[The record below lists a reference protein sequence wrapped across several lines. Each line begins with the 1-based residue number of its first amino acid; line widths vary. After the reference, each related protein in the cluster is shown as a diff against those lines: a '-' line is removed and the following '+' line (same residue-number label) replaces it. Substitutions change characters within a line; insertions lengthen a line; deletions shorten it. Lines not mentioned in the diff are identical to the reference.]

1 MHEPYGIGES
11 RGAAPTTP
19 CVPYPAGMTSPTDPG
34 LPLRVAIV
42 GCGNIAGPYAT
53 CIAAHDE
60 LELVAATDVDA
71 TRAAAFGEKHGC
83 RVHES
88 LQALLADPE
97 IQLVVNLTVHHAHY
111 AVTRQALEAGKHV
124 YSEKPMALEAA
135 EARELVELAARQGVR
150 LACAPS
156 TFLGEAQQTAGAIIA
171 NGELG
176 TVRAVYADVNWGRI
190 EAWHPAP
197 IPFYDVGVLVD
208 VGVYPLTI
216 ATAFIGPAVAVQ
228 ALGWDLLPDRVT
240 TAGEGFRIGSPD
252 LIVAAVELTGGAIM
266 RLTGSF
272 YVGRPIREPGRLE
285 FHGDAGSLALA
296 SFQDFDAPIERGSAG
311 GEWEPVAYV
320 REPFDGTDWGRGLAD
335 LARSIVDGTPQRV
348 TGEHAA
354 HVVEILS
361 AARESMRDHRRVE
374 LASTFTPPPLM
385 DWTVAAAAR

>member
-1 MHEPYGIGES
+1 M
-11 RGAAPTTP
+11 
-19 CVPYPAGMTSPTDPG
+19 VTSPNASG

-42 GCGNIAGPYAT
+42 GCGNIAGPYARS
-53 CIAAHDE
+53 IAAHDE
-60 LELVAATDVDA
+60 IELVAVTDVDA
-71 TRAAAFGEKHGC
+71 ARAAAFGAEHGC
-83 RVHES
+83 RVHATLE
-88 LQALLADPE
+88 ALLADPDV
-97 IQLVVNLTVHHAHY
+97 QLVVNLTVHHAHF
-111 AVTRQALEAGKHV
+111 AVSRQALEAGKHV

-135 EARELVELAARQGVR
+135 EARQLVDLAERDGLR

-171 NGELG
+171 GGELG

-216 ATAFIGPAVAVQ
+216 ATAFIGPAVAVE
-228 ALGWDLLPDRVT
+228 ARGWDLMPHRVT
-240 TAGEGFRIGSPD
+240 TSGERYRIGSPD
-252 LIVAAVELTGGAIM
+252 LIIAAVVLAGGAVM

-285 FHGDAGSLALA
+285 FHGDVGSLAMA
-296 SFQDFDAPIERGSAG
+296 SFQDFDAPIERGAVG
-311 GEWEPVAYV
+311 GQWEPVPYV
-320 REPFDGTDWGRGLAD
+320 REPYRGTDWGRGVAD

-348 TGEHAA
+348 TGAHAA

-374 LASTFTPPPLM
+374 IASTFTRPPLM
-385 DWTVAAAAR
+385 DWAGAVPTS